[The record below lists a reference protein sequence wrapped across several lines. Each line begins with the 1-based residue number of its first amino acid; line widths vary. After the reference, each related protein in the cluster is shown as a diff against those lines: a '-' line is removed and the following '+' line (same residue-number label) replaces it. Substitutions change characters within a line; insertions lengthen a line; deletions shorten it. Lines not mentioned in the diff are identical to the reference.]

1 MFEKKGLTGA
11 VPRRAATGAGGVVE
25 GGAVGSSRGDGL
37 SSPGGMGGAEL
48 STDGVVV
55 VAGGERTAEGGCT
68 RAAVRERDMD
78 VAGMREV
85 RSALVF
91 ARDLSGRS
99 GISRRARSGELLR
112 ISSGVYLEAKALEG
126 LERWQQAEFIYCARL
141 HAVCAKRGSAVL
153 CGQSAAFVHGL
164 PMVEMGEVACYSRSA
179 HGQSVMRLPAV
190 RIPGSI
196 VVKGLAVR
204 PSRSVHG
211 GRIAA
216 AAGLRVSDPLETAL
230 ECAFGEH
237 EETAFVQTCSALHL
251 FSGFSRFNADSRNG
265 AEMLRQHLLEGM
277 AVLPLVRKI
286 RANARWTL
294 ENADPGC
301 ESPGE
306 CRVLY
311 ALKRAGLEG
320 LLTQVEVPTPGGVF
334 FIDIAIP
341 GLGIAIE
348 FDGRVKYG
356 ASVREVHESPEA
368 ESRRQRLLELAGWT
382 VIRVRWGD
390 LKRIDEIIVRV
401 RLAIAARR
409 R

>member
-1 MFEKKGLTGA
+1 M
-11 VPRRAATGAGGVVE
+11 VE
-25 GGAVGSSRGDGL
+25 GGAVGSSRGDGVS
-37 SSPGGMGGAEL
+37 SSPDGAGAAEL
-48 STDGVVV
+48 STGGVVA
-55 VAGGERTAEGGCT
+55 VAGGERAAEGGCT

-78 VAGMREV
+78 VAGMRAV
-85 RSALVF
+85 RSALVL

-99 GISRRARSGELLR
+99 GISRRACSGELLR
-112 ISSGVYLEAKALEG
+112 IASGVYLEAKALEG

-164 PMVEMGEVACYSRSA
+164 PMVEMGEVACYSKSA

-204 PSRSVHG
+204 PSRSAHG

-277 AVLPLVRKI
+277 AVLPLVRKM

-320 LLTQVEVPTPGGVF
+320 LLTQEEVPTPGGVF

-356 ASVREVHESPEA
+356 ASVREVHESLEA

-390 LKRIDEIIVRV
+390 LKRIDEIIARV

>member
-1 MFEKKGLTGA
+1 MST
-11 VPRRAATGAGGVVE
+11 GGVV
-25 GGAVGSSRGDGL
+25 A
-37 SSPGGMGGAEL
+37 
-48 STDGVVV
+48 
-55 VAGGERTAEGGCT
+55 VAGGERAAEGGCT

-78 VAGMREV
+78 VAGMRAV
-85 RSALVF
+85 RSALVL

-99 GISRRARSGELLR
+99 GISRRACSGELLR

-204 PSRSVHG
+204 PSRSAHG
-211 GRIAA
+211 GRIAE
-216 AAGLRVSDPLETAL
+216 AAGLRVGDPLETAL

-277 AVLPLVRKI
+277 AALPLVRKM

-348 FDGRVKYG
+348 FDGCVKYG
-356 ASVREVHESPEA
+356 ASVREVHESLEA

-390 LKRIDEIIVRV
+390 LKRIDEIIARV

>member
-1 MFEKKGLTGA
+1 MST
-11 VPRRAATGAGGVVE
+11 GGVV
-25 GGAVGSSRGDGL
+25 A
-37 SSPGGMGGAEL
+37 
-48 STDGVVV
+48 
-55 VAGGERTAEGGCT
+55 VAGGERAVEGGCT
-68 RAAVRERDMD
+68 RAAVRECDMD
-78 VAGMREV
+78 VAGMRAV
-85 RSALVF
+85 RSALVL

-99 GISRRARSGELLR
+99 GISRRACSGELLR

-204 PSRSVHG
+204 PSRSAHG
-211 GRIAA
+211 GRIAE

-277 AVLPLVRKI
+277 AALPLVRKM

-320 LLTQVEVPTPGGVF
+320 LLTQEEVPTPGGVF

-356 ASVREVHESPEA
+356 ASVREVHESLEA

-390 LKRIDEIIVRV
+390 LKRIDEIIARV

>member
-1 MFEKKGLTGA
+1 MFEKKGLMGA
-11 VPRRAATGAGGVVE
+11 VPCRTATGAGGVAE
-25 GGAVGSSRGDGL
+25 GGAAGSSRGDGL
-37 SSPGGMGGAEL
+37 SSPGGTGGAEL
-48 STDGVVV
+48 STGGVVA
-55 VAGGERTAEGGCT
+55 VAGGERAAEGGCT

-78 VAGMREV
+78 VAGMRAV
-85 RSALVF
+85 RSALVL

-99 GISRRARSGELLR
+99 GISRRACSGELLR

-204 PSRSVHG
+204 PSRSAHG
-211 GRIAA
+211 GRIAE
-216 AAGLRVSDPLETAL
+216 AAGLRVGDPLETAL

-277 AVLPLVRKI
+277 AALPLVRKM

-348 FDGRVKYG
+348 FDGCVKYG
-356 ASVREVHESPEA
+356 ASVREVHESLEA

-390 LKRIDEIIVRV
+390 LKRIDEIIARV
-401 RLAIAARR
+401 GLAIAARR

>member
-1 MFEKKGLTGA
+1 
-11 VPRRAATGAGGVVE
+11 
-25 GGAVGSSRGDGL
+25 
-37 SSPGGMGGAEL
+37 
-48 STDGVVV
+48 
-55 VAGGERTAEGGCT
+55 
-68 RAAVRERDMD
+68 
-78 VAGMREV
+78 
-85 RSALVF
+85 
-91 ARDLSGRS
+91 
-99 GISRRARSGELLR
+99 
-112 ISSGVYLEAKALEG
+112 
-126 LERWQQAEFIYCARL
+126 
-141 HAVCAKRGSAVL
+141 
-153 CGQSAAFVHGL
+153 
-164 PMVEMGEVACYSRSA
+164 MVEMGEVACYSRSA

-204 PSRSVHG
+204 PSRSAHG
-211 GRIAA
+211 GRIAE

-277 AVLPLVRKI
+277 AALPLVRKM

-356 ASVREVHESPEA
+356 ASVREVHESLEA
-368 ESRRQRLLELAGWT
+368 ESRR
-382 VIRVRWGD
+382 
-390 LKRIDEIIVRV
+390 
-401 RLAIAARR
+401 
-409 R
+409 

>member
-1 MFEKKGLTGA
+1 ML
-11 VPRRAATGAGGVVE
+11 RRAAAGVGGVVE
-25 GGAVGSSRGDGL
+25 GGAVGSSRGNGV
-37 SSPGGMGGAEL
+37 SSPGGAGAAEL
-48 STDGVVV
+48 STVRVVV
-55 VAGGERTAEGGCT
+55 VAGGECAAEGGCT
-68 RAAVRERDMD
+68 RAAAVKERDMD
-78 VAGMREV
+78 VAGMRMV

-91 ARDLSGRS
+91 ARDLSGRVS
-99 GISRRARSGELLR
+99 ISRRAGSGELLR

-141 HAVCAKRGSAVL
+141 HAICAKRGSAVL

-190 RIPGSI
+190 RIPNSL

-204 PSRSVHG
+204 PSRSAHG
-211 GRIAA
+211 GRIAE

-237 EETAFVQTCSALHL
+237 EETAFVQTSSALHL
-251 FSGFSRFNADSRNG
+251 FSGFSRFNADSRDG
-265 AEMLRQHLLEGM
+265 AERLRLHLLEGM
-277 AVLPLVRKI
+277 AALPLVRKM

-341 GLGIAIE
+341 GLRIAIE
-348 FDGRVKYG
+348 FDGRVKYR
-356 ASVREVHESPEA
+356 ASVREVHETLEA

-390 LKRIDEIIVRV
+390 LKRIDEIIARV
-401 RLAIAARR
+401 RMAIAARR
-409 R
+409 RR